1 MKVKEVTFYQSVRIP
16 KANGY
21 ELHRAG
27 AHVAETKDCE
37 IVFHKGCVVMSH
49 PNWTHDCIVGLA
61 NVRNLTMEKGEFL
74 QDLAEKSVANDEAP
88 KIDTEKKPRS
98 AAPKK

>member
-37 IVFHKGCVVMSH
+37 IVFHKGCVIMSH

-61 NVRNLTMEKGEFL
+61 NVRNLTMEKGEFTKEP
-74 QDLAEKSVANDEAP
+74 Q
-88 KIDTEKKPRS
+88 
-98 AAPKK
+98 PKKEPTEPKPKPQKKDLKPKN

>member
-37 IVFHKGCVVMSH
+37 IFLHKGCVVMSH

-61 NVRNLTMEKGEFL
+61 NVRNLTMEKGKFL
-74 QDLAEKSVANDEAP
+74 EDLQLKPVSVEPKPEAEKKV
-88 KIDTEKKPRS
+88 KTTKK
-98 AAPKK
+98 